1 MLIQIS
7 HRWRLLYPK
16 IYFVYFHAQLY
27 VNILHSDEVEPQE
40 IKLQSLETLPL
51 SSVFLCVN
59 LPLLR
64 DSFRKSVL
72 PTRSLSCV
80 DRYVPIAKRRSRKR
94 D

>member
-1 MLIQIS
+1 MALNT
-7 HRWRLLYPK
+7 K
-16 IYFVYFHAQLY
+16 IYLVYFHAQLY

-72 PTRSLSCV
+72 PRDLS
-80 DRYVPIAKRRSRKR
+80 AA
-94 D
+94 